1 MNTEEQ
7 IAYLAARYSDCGMTV
22 DKIRTIMAD
31 ISGKDDRA
39 KLIAIR
45 LGLGMEFHKQELF
58 CLDDVCHVS
67 GMTRDEVM
75 EAMQRE
81 NVSPMSVSFAP
92 WLTGGGVFRERL

>member
-1 MNTEEQ
+1 MNTKEQ
-7 IAYLAARYSDCGMTV
+7 IKYLADRYSDCGMTE
-22 DKIRTIMAD
+22 DKIRAIMAD

-58 CLDDVCHVS
+58 TMNDVQYVS
-67 GMTRDEVM
+67 GMTQDEVM
-75 EAMQRE
+75 EAMLRE

-92 WLTGGGVFRERL
+92 WLTGGGNGS

>member
-1 MNTEEQ
+1 MNTTAQ
-7 IAYLAARYSDCGMTV
+7 IKYLADRYSDCGMTV
-22 DKIRTIMAD
+22 DKIRAIMAD

-45 LGLGMEFHKQELF
+45 LGLGMEFRKQELF
-58 CLDDVCHVS
+58 TMNDVQYVS

-92 WLTGGGVFRERL
+92 WLTGGGNVS